1 MKSNKT
7 KRNLLVVGLALGIL
21 WNCLCVMGL
30 LPFDKWRFS
39 LTIVGFAL
47 LFTLIPLMLPAIF
60 QKDEKSEDHAQQK
73 PGTRLFAGASVG
85 LLVLW
90 GLSLIVCA
98 AMS

>member
-1 MKSNKT
+1 MKNKT
-7 KRNLLVVGLALGIL
+7 KRNRLVVGLALGIL

-47 LFTLIPLMLPAIF
+47 LFTLIPLMLPSMF
-60 QKDEKSEDHAQQK
+60 RQDEKSEYRAYRK
-73 PGTRLFAGASVG
+73 PGTRLFAGAAVG
-85 LLVLW
+85 LLALW
-90 GLSLIVCA
+90 GVSLVVCV

>member
-1 MKSNKT
+1 MRRKT

-30 LPFDKWRFS
+30 LPIGRWRFS

-47 LFTLIPLMLPAIF
+47 LFTLIPLMLPSVF
-60 QKDEKSEDHAQQK
+60 QQDEKSEDHAQQK

-85 LLVLW
+85 LLALW
-90 GLSLIVCA
+90 GVSLIVCIA
-98 AMS
+98 IS